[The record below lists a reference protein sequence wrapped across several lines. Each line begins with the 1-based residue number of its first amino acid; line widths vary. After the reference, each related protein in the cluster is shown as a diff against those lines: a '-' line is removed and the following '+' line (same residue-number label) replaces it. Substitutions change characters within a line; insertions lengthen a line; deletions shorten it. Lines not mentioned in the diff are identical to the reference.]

1 MTSVLVKD
9 TEKIF
14 SLTSE
19 VEALQ
24 VCVTGA
30 NTILI
35 SFLCVDSYKV
45 KNAYLFMYFYSEY
58 CIMFI
63 SLVSLRKI
71 RNY

>member
-1 MTSVLVKD
+1 M
-9 TEKIF
+9 
-14 SLTSE
+14 
-19 VEALQ
+19 
-24 VCVTGA
+24 CVTGA

-45 KNAYLFMYFYSEY
+45 KNACLFMYFYSEY
-58 CIMFI
+58 CILFI